1 MNLKTVHNVRD
12 SSKLPLDP
20 LDVEL
25 KLEQIC
31 LTDGEKEEE
40 CHQVLYTATEP
51 EQRNRRLNSLHNP
64 PCIINS
70 IVHLKKKKIQ
80 TCVLAKDHKSTLL
93 RESESKVN

>member
-12 SSKLPLDP
+12 SNKLPLDP

-40 CHQVLYTATEP
+40 CH
-51 EQRNRRLNSLHNP
+51 
-64 PCIINS
+64 
-70 IVHLKKKKIQ
+70 
-80 TCVLAKDHKSTLL
+80 
-93 RESESKVN
+93 